1 MPSETLAEKRR
12 PGQGEEAMLNCT
24 PPLAETVIPRSDS
37 AGSQRP
43 GLSRAEE
50 VAADAEHGFILAPR
64 RILHAAIRIGK
75 SFELVVECCVL

>member
-1 MPSETLAEKRR
+1 
-12 PGQGEEAMLNCT
+12 MLNYIQ
-24 PPLAETVIPRSDS
+24 PLAETVIPRSDS

-50 VAADAEHGFILAPR
+50 DAADAADGFICAPR

>member
-1 MPSETLAEKRR
+1 
-12 PGQGEEAMLNCT
+12 MLNCS

-37 AGSQRP
+37 AGSPRP

-50 VAADAEHGFILAPR
+50 DAGDADDGFILAPR
-64 RILHAAIRIGK
+64 RILHAAIRIGT

>member
-12 PGQGEEAMLNCT
+12 PGQGEEAMLNRT

-50 VAADAEHGFILAPR
+50 DAADAADGFICAPR